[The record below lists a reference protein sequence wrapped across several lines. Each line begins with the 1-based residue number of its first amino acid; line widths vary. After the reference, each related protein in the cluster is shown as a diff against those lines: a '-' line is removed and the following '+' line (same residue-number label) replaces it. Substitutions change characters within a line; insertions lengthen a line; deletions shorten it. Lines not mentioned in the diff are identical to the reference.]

1 MSDIRALA
9 PCYNPSRYLPEDWRG
24 TAADVLAVVECPPED
39 RLWVVLHQGWIDD
52 RTMRLFAVWCARQAL
67 ALIENPDP
75 CSVAA
80 CDVAE
85 RYANGAATGDELA
98 AARAAAWDAARA
110 AAWAAASDA
119 AWAAARAAARD
130 AAWDA
135 ARDAQIAKL
144 LGMLAQQQAVRS

>member
-1 MSDIRALA
+1 MNELPVFTMSDIRALA
-9 PCYNPSRYLPEDWRG
+9 PCYDPSRYLPEDWRG

-52 RTMRLFAVWCARQAL
+52 RTLRLFAVWCARQTL

-98 AARAAAWDAARA
+98 AAWDAASAAAWDAARA
-110 AAWAAASDA
+110 AAWD
-119 AWAAARAAARD
+119 AARA
-130 AAWDA
+130 A